1 MDFKEN
7 LSKLTTIPSES
18 INKLSKY
25 INLIHSNN
33 ALESLLS
40 GSDIIEVDIFEG
52 KLIMKLDEDTL
63 HYKFIPSDEFN
74 KLMVDTITNKQSKL
88 VTALSDR
95 VKNTLINWRKDLL

>member
-18 INKLSKY
+18 ISKLSKY

-33 ALESLLS
+33 VLERLLS
-40 GSDIIEVDIFEG
+40 GSDIIEIDIFEG

-63 HYKFIPSDEFN
+63 RYKFIPSDEFN
-74 KLMVDTITNKQSKL
+74 KLMIDTITNKQSKL
-88 VTALSDR
+88 VTELSDR